1 MDQEHRLVLVLHWS
15 LGFRVFQD
23 YLVFQVF
30 QMVLQHQVIQV
41 YQQCLEDQEHLLVL
55 ETLMVL

>member
-1 MDQEHRLVLVLHWS
+1 VLHWS
-15 LGFRVFQD
+15 LGFQVFQD

-41 YQQCLEDQEHLLVL
+41 YQQCLEDQEHRLVL
-55 ETLMVL
+55 ETLMAL